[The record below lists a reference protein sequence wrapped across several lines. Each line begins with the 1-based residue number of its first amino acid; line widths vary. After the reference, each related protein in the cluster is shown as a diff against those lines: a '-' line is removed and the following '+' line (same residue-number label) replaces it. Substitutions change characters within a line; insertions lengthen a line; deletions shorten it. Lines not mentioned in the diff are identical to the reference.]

1 MKYID
6 FLNAKNALITALGAI
21 GGIFASAFGGW
32 STGLTTLV
40 IFMAVDYITGLVVA
54 GVFHKSKKTEG
65 GTLESRAGFKGI
77 CKKVMMLLC
86 VLVGYRLDLTAGT
99 TVVKDG
105 ITIAFLC
112 NEALSIVENAGLMG
126 VPIPQ
131 VILNSIEVLKNNG
144 ENNKNAFR

>member
-6 FLNAKNALITALGAI
+6 FINAKNALITSLGA
-21 GGIFASAFGGW
+21 
-32 STGLTTLV
+32 
-40 IFMAVDYITGLVVA
+40 MAVDYITGLVVA

-126 VPIPQ
+126 IPG
-131 VILNSIEVLKNNG
+131 LEGLSGAIEALKG
-144 ENNKNAFR
+144 RK

>member
-1 MKYID
+1 MT
-6 FLNAKNALITALGAI
+6 KNILVAAI
-21 GGIFASAFGGW
+21 GIIGSFITSAFGGW

-40 IFMAVDYITGLVVA
+40 IFMAIDYVTGLIVA
-54 GVFHKSKKTEG
+54 GVFHMSKKTDS

-86 VLVGYRLDLTAGT
+86 VLVGYRLDLMAGT

-126 VPIPQ
+126 IPG
-131 VILNSIEVLKNNG
+131 LEGLSGAIEALKG
-144 ENNKNAFR
+144 KK

>member
-1 MKYID
+1 MT
-6 FLNAKNALITALGAI
+6 KNILITAI
-21 GGIFASAFGGW
+21 GITGSFITSAFGGW

-40 IFMAVDYITGLVVA
+40 IFMAIDYITGLIVA
-54 GVFHKSKKTEG
+54 GVFHKSKKTDS

-86 VLVGYRLDLTAGT
+86 VLVGYRLDLMAGT
-99 TVVKDG
+99 MVVKDG

-126 VPIPQ
+126 IPG
-131 VILNSIEVLKNNG
+131 LDGLSGAIEALKG
-144 ENNKNAFR
+144 KK

>member
-1 MKYID
+1 MK
-6 FLNAKNALITALGAI
+6 K
-21 GGIFASAFGGW
+21 GIFIAAAGTIGSVAAKFLGGW
-32 STGLTTLV
+32 DIPIQTLI

-126 VPIPQ
+126 IPG
-131 VILNSIEVLKNNG
+131 LEGLSGAIEALKG
-144 ENNKNAFR
+144 RK